1 MQKPVRIIVILFG
14 AVNCFDVTVPV
25 LLLLLAILYNRYRAN
40 RKTNSLLKQLQEII
54 NKKNDSLIQIVQEKE
69 WLLQEVHHRVK
80 NNLQLVMSLLSSQS
94 RFLKDEVALS
104 TLMDSQH
111 RIHSISL
118 IHQKLYNSVNSSCI
132 YVPEYVGELIDFLRD
147 SYKTGL
153 KILFTLD
160 ILPFYL
166 DALRALPL
174 GLILNETVTNA
185 IKYAFPFSENDK
197 ITIRISKSETGRVFF
212 QVSDNGRGL
221 QPDFDLESTSSFGMI
236 LIQGLV
242 KDLRGDLHL
251 ESHDGTTITIYFNT

>member
-1 MQKPVRIIVILFG
+1 MQKYEEHII
-14 AVNCFDVTVPV
+14 V
-25 LLLLLAILYNRYRAN
+25 LLLLLAIPYNRYRAN
-40 RKTNSLLKQLQEII
+40 RKTNALLKQQQEII
-54 NKKNDSLIQIVQEKE
+54 NKKNDSLTQIIREKE
-69 WLLQEVHHRVK
+69 WLLKEVHHRVK

-94 RFLKDEVALS
+94 RFLKDEIALS

-111 RIHSISL
+111 RIHSMSL
-118 IHQKLYNSVNSSCI
+118 IHQKLYNSDNSSSI
-132 YVPEYVGELIDFLRD
+132 YVPEYVGELVDFLRD

-160 ILPFYL
+160 IMPFYL

-185 IKYAFPFSENDK
+185 IKYAFPFSGNDR
-197 ITIRISKSETGRVFF
+197 ITIRISKSETRQVFF

-221 QPDFDLESTSSFGMI
+221 QPDFNLENTSSFGMI

-242 KDLRGDLHL
+242 RDLRGDLHL

>member
-1 MQKPVRIIVILFG
+1 MFTLTGII
-14 AVNCFDVTVPV
+14 V
-25 LLLLLAILYNRYRAN
+25 LLLFLTILYNLYRVN
-40 RKTNSLLKQLQEII
+40 RKANSLCRLQQEII
-54 NKKNDSLIQIVQEKE
+54 NKKNDTLIQIVREKE
-69 WLLQEVHHRVK
+69 WLLKEVHHRVK

-104 TLMDSQH
+104 TLMDSQQ
-111 RIHSISL
+111 RIHSMSL
-118 IHQKLYNSVNSSCI
+118 IHQKLYNSDNSYSI

-160 ILPFYL
+160 IMPFYL

-174 GLILNETVTNA
+174 GLLLNETVTNA
-185 IKYAFPFSENDK
+185 IKYAFPSSGNDR
-197 ITIRISKSETGRVFF
+197 ITIRISKSETGQVFF

-221 QPDFDLESTSSFGMI
+221 QPDFNIESTSSFGMI

-242 KDLRGDLHL
+242 QDLRGDFHL
-251 ESHDGTTITIYFNT
+251 ESHDGTTITICFNT